1 MRRNVIETVL
11 GAVVLA
17 VAAVFLIFA
26 YSSADLRSVSG
37 YDVSASF
44 SSVGGLQNGSDVRIS
59 GVKVGSVVDQTLD
72 PTTFLAVVRMTIDP
86 SIKLPEDTV
95 AVIASE
101 SLLGGRYMALE
112 PGGAEE
118 IIQPGGR
125 IAYTQSTPGIEQLLG
140 QVIFS
145 LSSGGQGGAAQG
157 DAPASAAP
165 APSLAPSVGSGAQ
178 APADGEAGEPGAGG
192 LLSQ

>member
-11 GAVVLA
+11 GGVVLA
-17 VAAVFLIFA
+17 VAAVFLVFA
-26 YSSADLRSVSG
+26 YNSADLRSVSG
-37 YDVSASF
+37 YDVTANF

-59 GVKVGSVVDQTLD
+59 GVKVGSVIDQTLD
-72 PTTFLAVVRMTIDP
+72 PVSYLAVVRMTIDP
-86 SIKLPEDTV
+86 SIRLPEDTV
-95 AVIASE
+95 AIIASE

-145 LSSGGQGGAAQG
+145 LSSGGQGNGQGGA
-157 DAPASAAP
+157 PSPAAP
-165 APSLAPSVGSGAQ
+165 APGAQ
-178 APADGEAGEPGAGG
+178 APADEGASASPGAGG